1 MTSQMD
7 GQLSMQDLGLWSGK
21 TYLEHSVQTEEPIS
35 KPSSRR
41 LPKSQSQTL
50 PMCLCLTRESGAK
63 PDASTMRWE
72 DGPLLGDFTM
82 HSFGEQPKRLMDEC
96 LIEEPHKDVSV
107 SHLSQIL
114 EDYQHQKSYSSEE
127 DYQRYMSRYY
137 LSAKACQGI
146 LNRAA
151 KRGKELPDVL
161 KKALEN
167 QISRG
172 SDSQD

>member
-21 TYLEHSVQTEEPIS
+21 TSLEHSAQTEEPIS
-35 KPSSRR
+35 KQSSRR

-50 PMCLCLTRESGAK
+50 PMCLCLRTESGTNPA
-63 PDASTMRWE
+63 ASTMSWA
-72 DGPLLGDFTM
+72 DGQLLGEFTM
-82 HSFGEQPKRLMDEC
+82 HSFGEYPR
-96 LIEEPHKDVSV
+96 EENA

-114 EDYQHQKSYSSEE
+114 EDSAHQ
-127 DYQRYMSRYY
+127 RFY
-137 LSAKACQGI
+137 LSARACQGI

-151 KRGKELPDVL
+151 KRGKGLPEVL
-161 KKALEN
+161 KQALEN